1 LPEKAA
7 ESKSRIFDLAAAEKA
22 LVMGQ
27 HFHPFPS
34 LGYVVKRGD
43 GWQWRPIETPLYL
56 TAAPGE

>member
-7 ESKSRIFDLAAAEKA
+7 ESKGRIFDLVAAEKA

-43 GWQWRPIETPLYL
+43 GWQWRPIEIT
-56 TAAPGE
+56 G